1 MKAFGKIAAIMLAA
15 VMATVIFTAAGCGG
29 ATVGVRGDNAKDD
42 VLTVGIAGDSGES
55 VIIETLRRPFEKMYK
70 EKTGKTITVS
80 STRINGEYINGIQTR
95 KNANNLP
102 NIVQVYDYAAEF
114 LTYREVLEPISG
126 FMERDGVSDTDF
138 VPSVVSFMKSGG
150 TNDDKVY
157 WAARDY
163 NRVVVMYNKDIF
175 DAAGV
180 SYPQNGWTWD
190 EFTAACK
197 NLSDASETIKA
208 ATNRSVFYPVDAN
221 LNFEAVYYPAIR
233 SFGGDIYDTA
243 AGSAF
248 KNEQGVK
255 RGLTELYNLV
265 DKGYSLAPGQSGTA
279 FSVKEA
285 AMYFCVRPNIVSA
298 ATHLRK
304 PDGTSPIDF
313 VTMPTFTDNEKSY
326 VGMGCTG
333 YGITVSCPEN
343 KRELAWEF
351 LKFVMS
357 EEGQTLLSSSG
368 SGFPMRK
375 DMLNEEAAFN
385 DFLPEADHSAFY
397 TDPSGSKNADV
408 AMNFLKGFRVQKHN
422 AIYSVIKDN
431 LMTSLCN
438 QNNSDSYYNTLKS
451 RFNGAIA

>member
-1 MKAFGKIAAIMLAA
+1 M
-15 VMATVIFTAAGCGG
+15 
-29 ATVGVRGDNAKDD
+29 
-42 VLTVGIAGDSGES
+42 
-55 VIIETLRRPFEKMYK
+55 
-70 EKTGKTITVS
+70 
-80 STRINGEYINGIQTR
+80 
-95 KNANNLP
+95 
-102 NIVQVYDYAAEF
+102 
-114 LTYREVLEPISG
+114 
-126 FMERDGVSDTDF
+126 
-138 VPSVVSFMKSGG
+138 
-150 TNDDKVY
+150 
-157 WAARDY
+157 
-163 NRVVVMYNKDIF
+163 
-175 DAAGV
+175 
-180 SYPQNGWTWD
+180 
-190 EFTAACK
+190 
-197 NLSDASETIKA
+197 
-208 ATNRSVFYPVDAN
+208 FYPVDAN

-265 DKGYSLAPGQSGTA
+265 DKGYSVAPGQSGTA

-397 TDPSGSKNADV
+397 TDPSGSKNVDV